1 MKELRKAL
9 TLSILITD
17 KGKLTFSQAEDGTE
31 LPTGAGKHNPSEHR
45 LCGGTFAEGICPGLF
60 THKTTI
66 NLTVHGR
73 HGISAK
79 IYY

>member
-31 LPTGAGKHNPSEHR
+31 LPTGAGKRNPSEHR
-45 LCGGTFAEGICPGLF
+45 FCGGTFGEGICPGLS

-73 HGISAK
+73 RGISAE

>member
-60 THKTTI
+60 YTQNYNQSNSSWQTW
-66 NLTVHGR
+66 N
-73 HGISAK
+73 IS
-79 IYY
+79 